1 MELIGPKKLA
11 MVLDTYKLW
20 HYWAQQS
27 TTAES
32 FIKISR
38 TKQMIATL
46 RSFDS
51 GMSSPCQYQRKYTEE
66 IKDKLDTGVW
76 ATSWVAGHYSLLTI
90 HICISQRWQNNQLL
104 LMTFLFTCNIVW
116 NATDCSKLAFARTN
130 LNFCPSNTICMYWP
144 PSKLIMLPTFKVH
157 EQTKY
162 KIMLLRKS

>member
-20 HYWAQQS
+20 HYWALQS

-38 TKQMIATL
+38 TKQMIANL

-66 IKDKLDTGVW
+66 IKDNLGTGVW
-76 ATSWVAGHYSLLTI
+76 AQPVEWLATILFWQSTYLWAKDDKTTNYFWWLFYLHVA
-90 HICISQRWQNNQLL
+90 
-104 LMTFLFTCNIVW
+104 
-116 NATDCSKLAFARTN
+116 
-130 LNFCPSNTICMYWP
+130 
-144 PSKLIMLPTFKVH
+144 
-157 EQTKY
+157 
-162 KIMLLRKS
+162 

>member
-20 HYWAQQS
+20 HYWALQS

-38 TKQMIATL
+38 TKQMIANL

-66 IKDKLDTGVW
+66 IKDNLDTGVW
-76 ATSWVAGHYSLLTI
+76 A
-90 HICISQRWQNNQLL
+90 
-104 LMTFLFTCNIVW
+104 
-116 NATDCSKLAFARTN
+116 
-130 LNFCPSNTICMYWP
+130 
-144 PSKLIMLPTFKVH
+144 
-157 EQTKY
+157 
-162 KIMLLRKS
+162 

>member
-1 MELIGPKKLA
+1 MQLLLSKLFNKQGIGLRHKKKRFNYGKYNCTTHVTSVWSFFSLGREPRTLRFLPLYTCFILWICVFRFRIMMHLINKKVTLISELIQDQQSVELIGPKKLA

-38 TKQMIATL
+38 TKQMIANL

-76 ATSWVAGHYSLLTI
+76 A
-90 HICISQRWQNNQLL
+90 
-104 LMTFLFTCNIVW
+104 
-116 NATDCSKLAFARTN
+116 
-130 LNFCPSNTICMYWP
+130 
-144 PSKLIMLPTFKVH
+144 
-157 EQTKY
+157 
-162 KIMLLRKS
+162 